1 MNGTSPLV
9 VVCKKNG
16 ETHKTPFGINERCFM
31 GCDRQWD
38 SAGGFMKADAMN
50 WPVCFQVS
58 MKT

>member
-1 MNGTSPLV
+1 MELV
-9 VVCKKNG
+9 PWSLFAKKNG

-31 GCDRQWD
+31 GCDRHLD
-38 SAGGFMKADAMN
+38 AAGGFMKDDAMN